1 MDIPGPL
8 EQDPTEGIDAVVV
21 VPELEQG
28 EAPRSGPSWE
38 STGMI
43 ISRGYRTT
51 WGPAGMVIVREA
63 TGSGRG
69 RPGSPPGR
77 AHPMIERAS

>member
-1 MDIPGPL
+1 MGIHDPL
-8 EQDPTEGIDAVVV
+8 EQGPTEGIDAVVV
-21 VPELEQG
+21 VPDLEQG
-28 EAPRSGPSWE
+28 EARRSGPSWE
-38 STGMI
+38 STGVI

-63 TGSGRG
+63 TGSGRA

-77 AHPMIERAS
+77 GHPMIERAS